1 MLITRGGHFVAREV
15 AMTKSKAGI
24 KAEQHELKQKWLEE
38 SIKAKESGINMDRT
52 RTA

>member
-1 MLITRGGHFVAREV
+1 MTLIQEINHL
-15 AMTKSKAGI
+15 

-52 RTA
+52 RAV